1 MTAPRTRNCRNHD
14 RKEPTVKPSGA
25 YIVAVV
31 AAVVVSGC
39 NTSSQDMRATAL
51 GLHSVVRQRVAARE
65 QTVRGDTATESKWL
79 RAELSRQLTSS
90 VYGLAARDDD
100 RTLMPAVIF
109 AAGEDATATAPQPT
123 DAAPSADEPAGDS
136 GAWWQKPLA
145 GRSPG
150 EVFKDDVRL
159 FPKELWK
166 ATKDSVNVPSL
177 MLLAGAG
184 GLSAISRGSWDH
196 HVDESFHR
204 GSKSNIFKKEDD
216 FSSVAGN
223 PTLHFGFA
231 AAAYGLSLKIG
242 DDKTYA
248 FSKSL
253 TQALTLNGLVTSG
266 LKYAANDHS
275 PNGEAW
281 AWPSGHTSST
291 ATVAAVAW
299 EYYGWQA
306 GVPLYLLTGWVA
318 TGRLDDREHWL
329 SDVIFGAVLGSVI
342 GHSVAQGRM
351 IEVGGFTVLPYAAPE
366 GGAGLLFTRQF

>member
-1 MTAPRTRNCRNHD
+1 MRL
-14 RKEPTVKPSGA
+14 SGA
-25 YIVAVV
+25 CIVAVV

-39 NTSSQDMRATAL
+39 NTSSQSSRSTAL
-51 GLHSVVRQRVAARE
+51 GLHSVVRQRVAVRE
-65 QTVRGDTATESKWL
+65 QTRCGEAVTEGERL
-79 RAELSRQLTSS
+79 RAELHRQPAWSAE
-90 VYGLAARDDD
+90 GLAARDEG
-100 RTLMPAVIF
+100 RTLMPAVVF
-109 AAGEDATATAPQPT
+109 AAGDDTAAGAAQPT
-123 DAAPSADEPAGDS
+123 DAAPPADEPAGDG

-145 GRSPG
+145 GRSAG

-177 MLLAGAG
+177 VLLAGAG

-204 GSKSNIFKKEDD
+204 GSKSNIFKEEDD

-231 AAAYGLSLKIG
+231 AVAYGLSLKTG

-253 TQALTLNGLVTSG
+253 TQALTLTGATTMG
-266 LKYAANDHS
+266 LKLAANDHS
-275 PNGEAW
+275 PNGEDW

-351 IEVGGFTVLPYAAPE
+351 IEVGGFTVIPYAAPE
-366 GGAGLLFTRQF
+366 GGAGLLFTKQF

>member
-1 MTAPRTRNCRNHD
+1 MRLPC
-14 RKEPTVKPSGA
+14 VS
-25 YIVAVV
+25 
-31 AAVVVSGC
+31 AAVVTMGC
-39 NTSSQDMRATAL
+39 VLAGCSESSQQVRSEAMGLRVVAKQRA
-51 GLHSVVRQRVAARE
+51 AARM
-65 QTVRGDTATESKWL
+65 QTSQQAAPTDGERLLADLQRQGAALCIVRSDRGDG
-79 RAELSRQLTSS
+79 LTLLPAIIFSA
-90 VYGLAARDDD
+90 GDD
-100 RTLMPAVIF
+100 TQT
-109 AAGEDATATAPQPT
+109 AAGETASETAN
-123 DAAPSADEPAGDS
+123 AGNSSPGQDQ
-136 GAWWQKPLA
+136 GAWWQKSLA
-145 GRSPG
+145 GRSAG
-150 EVFKDDVRL
+150 EVLKDDVRL

-177 MLLAGAG
+177 VLLAGAG

-204 GSKSNIFKKEDD
+204 ASQSNIFKKEGD

-223 PTLHFGFA
+223 PTLHFGIA
-231 AAAYGLSLKIG
+231 LTAYGLSLKTG

-253 TQALTLNGLVTSG
+253 IQALTLNGLTTTG
-266 LKYAANDHS
+266 LKLAANDHS
-275 PNGEAW
+275 PNGEDL

-291 ATVAAVAW
+291 ATMAAVVW

-351 IEVGGFTVLPYAAPE
+351 IEVGGFTVVPYVAPE
-366 GGAGLLFTRQF
+366 GGGGILFARDF